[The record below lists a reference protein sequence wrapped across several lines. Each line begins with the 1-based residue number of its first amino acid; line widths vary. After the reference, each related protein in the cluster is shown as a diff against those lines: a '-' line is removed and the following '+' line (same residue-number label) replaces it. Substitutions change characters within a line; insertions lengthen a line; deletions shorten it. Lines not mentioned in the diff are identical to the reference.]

1 MYSPQ
6 RCRVPYQKSPNRT
19 LSHLNAPKRK
29 SPERLTLDEFLAS
42 KKAKLRSNR
51 TAAPPREVNTI
62 IPTQRT
68 PPQANTSNTRL
79 STVSPRRIS
88 MSPKNVNNSRLSMS
102 RISPNRKSPTTP
114 SRMSTIMK
122 TNPSPHRIP
131 ITQTKTSNLS
141 RSRNSLLL
149 TRQKSPS
156 LVKKEN
162 EGTETK
168 PTHSLFSRTI
178 PTKPI
183 QAQEQRIEVC
193 VRKRPLNKK
202 ELAIKEQDIATL
214 SGTRTIEIHAPK

>member
-6 RCRVPYQKSPNRT
+6 RCRVPYQKSPNRA
-19 LSHLNAPKRK
+19 LGHLNVPKRK
-29 SPERLTLDEFLAS
+29 SPERLTLDEFVAS

-62 IPTQRT
+62 TPMQRT
-68 PPQANTSNTRL
+68 PPPANTSKTCL

-131 ITQTKTSNLS
+131 VTQTKTSNLS

-168 PTHSLFSRTI
+168 PTHSLFNRTI